1 MSRIDPLNLLITLSV
16 LLGPDG
22 AIKKDQ
28 DVQRV
33 VNFYSRGGWELVTGW
48 FSDACERENWR
59 LLEDMLR
66 LFKGSPV
73 TVERLKTNHCPK
85 QVKHLSKEAQCED
98 VRKLAQEVVDIWM
111 KVIKGEPGT
120 KEKKKSGDS
129 EERREDNTWK
139 MEMRNGIFV
148 IKKVDIDQSATAVK
162 RDSSTSAEEE
172 DVKESTA
179 DGDED
184 GADGGSGDK
193 EGDEGKTKREAQNTT
208 ESGAMEVDGEE
219 GAKGKTEGEGNDK
232 SASTEP
238 AKGASSPATGKDS
251 DTKSKGDSAKKDDES
266 KSPRGKKREH
276 SSSRSDSKSKRKS
289 TDKSSDRGS
298 DKSSD
303 KGSDKSSSSR
313 DKSKSS
319 SSSKHSSKESSRH
332 RKSHKD
338 HRDRH
343 KSRES
348 EKQRERE
355 KEKERER
362 KRQSEKDKET
372 LAKVQGVG
380 LGKLGAIP
388 KKKPTDPEKKG
399 SPGSAGSAAA
409 AAGEGTATAKKPL
422 LPTPSDRR
430 APTVKTF
437 GAKFRST
444 GLEEASSTAAA
455 PKRKPAE
462 VVRPPLPPPPKRA
475 PAPEPTTVSSA
486 ADKRARIEQ
495 RPPVERP
502 GGIKV
507 IPPKPLHLQEASG
520 FMDALNASTD
530 VKRKV
535 PKRTR
540 RLSSREDSKE
550 EKKGETTPTTPPAA
564 TSPVAAK
571 PLLKFYQ
578 DTQQDQE
585 EEDKKEKE
593 EEEKKP
599 DADAEKAEGEQSPA
613 KDAGKEPSEPDE
625 EERAPTPPTIPLERR
640 PSEAEPEPR
649 ASPPREP
656 GQPRGVLVY
665 HRPAARRKLS
675 VRWRP
680 DNQLVDVSY
689 FDLDENE
696 RVNVNRA
703 KFMEMQ
709 AMEKMRER
717 EFLRRAR
724 GSRDDGMAE
733 QMAWQMLIVVDKP
746 PPLAAPGARSQE
758 RAIQE
763 ERERSSLPA
772 FFNPNML
779 PDTPSEPEPE
789 LHHERTPC
797 RPVPL
802 DDDQG
807 GATVK
812 DHSADGWP
820 EPRPEPRA
828 AMLPAPMGGPG
839 GPPGQMPPQMMGP
852 GMMPP
857 PNSWGPS
864 GPMQPGMDPMMPPDM
879 MGAPMGMHGP
889 SGYGVPPRPMGPPG
903 GGWGPIT
910 PPMGP
915 GGMMSGPTGMMG
927 GPGGMSMMS
936 GPGPRPPYGGGGG
949 GGGGY
954 RGGGRGG
961 WRGSDDRR
969 PRHETP
975 CKHHLSGFCRKGV
988 TCHFLH
994 LPRNGG
1000 GGGDSPRGRSEPQR
1014 GRVRDEY
1021 V

>member
-33 VNFYSRGGWELVTGW
+33 VNVMIRFSKKLVSKCIYIQILLATKGDLLDDFYSRGGWELVTGW

-85 QVKHLSKEAQCED
+85 QVKHLSKEAQCE
-98 VRKLAQEVVDIWM
+98 
-111 KVIKGEPGT
+111 
-120 KEKKKSGDS
+120 
-129 EERREDNTWK
+129 
-139 MEMRNGIFV
+139 
-148 IKKVDIDQSATAVK
+148 
-162 RDSSTSAEEE
+162 
-172 DVKESTA
+172 
-179 DGDED
+179 
-184 GADGGSGDK
+184 
-193 EGDEGKTKREAQNTT
+193 
-208 ESGAMEVDGEE
+208 
-219 GAKGKTEGEGNDK
+219 
-232 SASTEP
+232 
-238 AKGASSPATGKDS
+238 
-251 DTKSKGDSAKKDDES
+251 
-266 KSPRGKKREH
+266 
-276 SSSRSDSKSKRKS
+276 
-289 TDKSSDRGS
+289 
-298 DKSSD
+298 
-303 KGSDKSSSSR
+303 
-313 DKSKSS
+313 
-319 SSSKHSSKESSRH
+319 
-332 RKSHKD
+332 
-338 HRDRH
+338 
-343 KSRES
+343 
-348 EKQRERE
+348 
-355 KEKERER
+355 
-362 KRQSEKDKET
+362 
-372 LAKVQGVG
+372 
-380 LGKLGAIP
+380 GKLGAIP

-409 AAGEGTATAKKPL
+409 AAGEGAATAKKPL

-599 DADAEKAEGEQSPA
+599 DADAEKAEGGQSPA
-613 KDAGKEPSEPDE
+613 KDVGKEPSEPEE
-625 EERAPTPPTIPLERR
+625 EERGELTMSIVQILAPTPPTIPLERR

-903 GGWGPIT
+903 GGWGPIA